1 MFSIYKKYT
10 IFFIILSL
18 LVAPLISSAI
28 AAKFIKI
35 RYSKS
40 DGLIRIVIESNN
52 KNLIRKSKVYTSYSL
67 VKISFPDYFVLKS
80 EEIETPL
87 FEFNHK
93 GKNIY
98 FNIKE
103 LKWIKLLRLN
113 NPPRLVLDAILEEK
127 TAAPAQPQPP
137 LEKKEESEE
146 KKVIS
151 RKKTI
156 LLDPGHGGKD
166 LGIYTT
172 TKSEKDIVLDITR
185 RLRRAL
191 SKKKVKVVLTRS
203 LNKDMGILKRIKL
216 ARKKKPDIFIS
227 IHLTSS
233 NSINIYT
240 AVARQPNTTQTYL
253 LTTSQAEFVEDSKR
267 LAKIIGNALSA
278 ALNKDVLYEELNI
291 PIISAMPCPAILIE
305 LPGPDFLDYNRK
317 TNNLISR
324 TIKEAIEKLWE

>member
-1 MFSIYKKYT
+1 MFFITKKYI

-18 LVAPLISSAI
+18 LVTPFISSAI
-28 AAKFIKI
+28 PAKFIKI
-35 RYSKS
+35 RYSKR

-52 KNLIRKSKVYTSYSL
+52 KTLIRKSKVYTSYSL
-67 VKISFPDYFVLKS
+67 VKISFPDYFVLES

-93 GKNIY
+93 GKNLY

-103 LKWIKLLRLN
+103 LKWIKLLRLD
-113 NPPRLVLDAILEEK
+113 NPPRLVLDAILEGK
-127 TAAPAQPQPP
+127 TAPPAQPQPP
-137 LEKKEESEE
+137 LEKKEEPEE

-156 LLDPGHGGKD
+156 VLDPGHGGKD

-172 TKSEKDIVLDITR
+172 TMSEKDIVLDISR

-191 SKKKVKVVLTRS
+191 SKKGIKVVLTRS
-203 LNKDMGILKRIKL
+203 FNKDLELLKRIKI
-216 ARKKKPDIFIS
+216 ARKTKPDIFIS

-233 NSINIYT
+233 NNIIIYT
-240 AVARQPNTTQTYL
+240 AITRQTEGTKSYH
-253 LTTSQAEFVEDSKR
+253 LTAYQSDFVEDSRR
-267 LAKIIGNALSA
+267 LAEAIGNALTSTI
-278 ALNKDVLYEELNI
+278 NKDVLYEELNI
-291 PIISAMPCPAILIE
+291 PIISAMNCAAILIE

-317 TNNLISR
+317 TNNLISQ
-324 TIKEAIEKLWE
+324 TIQEAIEKLWE